1 MGTADAAWEQW
12 VVVFGFPSDL
22 REAVKAQ
29 FRSYGSIDRHVQTD
43 GNWVLLQ

>member
-1 MGTADAAWEQW
+1 VGTADAAWEQW